1 MHSSEEPNSLFGGMA
16 APEWNSLNFYIADP
30 ANECSWLFKLEAGE
44 NKYYFLFIII
54 KGSTYING
62 NAFAGRKLLLG
73 KKVHFLVFIF

>member
-1 MHSSEEPNSLFGGMA
+1 MA
-16 APEWNSLNFYIADP
+16 QHPEWNSEGKIIADP

-62 NAFAGRKLLLG
+62 MHLQGESYYWDKGSLF
-73 KKVHFLVFIF
+73 